1 MSGDSA
7 SKRTIDRTE
16 RAWLLDC
23 AGMRV
28 ETADELVGEVLAPL
42 YEFSAR
48 WDRPWG
54 LSVRTE
60 SGAAIVRMDAIE
72 SVDADAGRI
81 LVREAPFVDLAKRPR
96 FSREDTSG
104 GQ

>member
-7 SKRTIDRTE
+7 GRKTIDRTE

-28 ETADELVGEVLAPL
+28 ETAEELVGEVLTPL

-54 LSVRTE
+54 LSVRTKT
-60 SGAAIVRMDAIE
+60 GAAIVRMEAIE
-72 SVDADAGRI
+72 SVDAEAGRI
-81 LVREAPFVDLAKRPR
+81 LVREAPLVDLATRP
-96 FSREDTSG
+96 SV
-104 GQ
+104 

>member
-1 MSGDSA
+1 MSGESGTR
-7 SKRTIDRTE
+7 KTIDRTE

-28 ETADELVGEVLAPL
+28 EAAGELVGEVLTPL

-54 LSVRTE
+54 LSVRTD
-60 SGAAIVRMDAIE
+60 SGATIVRMETIE
-72 SVDADAGRI
+72 SVDAEAGRI
-81 LVREAPFVDLAKRPR
+81 FVRESPFVDLAKRP
-96 FSREDTSG
+96 SV
-104 GQ
+104 

>member
-1 MSGDSA
+1 MDGDLA
-7 SKRTIDRTE
+7 PRKTVDRTE
-16 RAWLLDC
+16 RAWLLNC

-28 ETADELVGEVLAPL
+28 ETADGLVGEILTPL

-60 SGAAIVRMDAIE
+60 SGATIVRMDAIE
-72 SVDADAGRI
+72 SVDAEAGRI
-81 LVREAPFVDLAKRPR
+81 LVRETPFVDLGAPP
-96 FSREDTSG
+96 SV
-104 GQ
+104 

>member
-1 MSGDSA
+1 MSGDSGTR
-7 SKRTIDRTE
+7 KTIDRTE

-23 AGMRV
+23 AGMHV
-28 ETADELVGEVLAPL
+28 ETADELVGEVLTPL

-54 LSVRTE
+54 LSVRTD
-60 SGAAIVRMDAIE
+60 SGATIVRMETIE

-81 LVREAPFVDLAKRPR
+81 LVRESPFVDLAKRP
-96 FSREDTSG
+96 SV
-104 GQ
+104 

>member
-1 MSGDSA
+1 MSGESGTR
-7 SKRTIDRTE
+7 KTIDRTE
-16 RAWLLDC
+16 RAWLLNC

-28 ETADELVGEVLAPL
+28 ETADELVGEVLTPL

-60 SGAAIVRMDAIE
+60 SGATIVRMDAIE
-72 SVDADAGRI
+72 SVDAEAGRI
-81 LVREAPFVDLAKRPR
+81 LVRETPFVDLGAPP
-96 FSREDTSG
+96 SA
-104 GQ
+104 